1 MKKKTALW
9 MAVVLTLTAGLTGCG
24 SAASSDDSVVTLR
37 CGVKQAHAPFS
48 YIDEQG
54 ELVGLE
60 EDVVNEVFNR
70 IDGYEVEFVG
80 FDASPSLF
88 SALQA
93 GSIDFASGQYV
104 KSESRREIYKFPT
117 EYYALSPMYL
127 VSREE
132 DHFNSLEDIAGETL
146 EFPSTSYEKE
156 IFQAYNEAHP
166 DAIINIVDTSGD
178 TTTADS
184 LQQIS
189 TGQRNVV
196 LLYKSSFDTVM
207 EELPLDNLVMSDE
220 AVIIEDVYQVFHES
234 VDDEF
239 IDKFDE
245 ALRSMN
251 EDGTLGEIAEKWCG
265 ENTIELYSDLVIPVE

>member
-9 MAVVLTLTAGLTGCG
+9 MAAVLALTAGLTGCG

-104 KSESRREIYKFPT
+104 KSEERREIYKFPK

-146 EFPSTSYEKE
+146 EFVSTAYEKE

-166 DAIINIVDTSGD
+166 DAVINIVDSSGD
-178 TTTADS
+178 VTTADS

-207 EELPLDNLVMSDE
+207 EELPLDNLVISDE

-245 ALRSMN
+245 ALRSMK